1 MDMIILIKVVNR
13 LSVIFAVLN
22 FIISDNV
29 SKLTGNL
36 LYLWLFLL
44 SFLILKFK
52 EKNKAAFYIFS
63 ILIFLP
69 IFIPSSTAELIY
81 KIVFITFCLVLTYI
95 GFKNISYGQ
104 SLEEVKNEARG
115 ISTLIIMSL
124 LGNSLKHF
132 EDSSAEYVVIY
143 FVSSVIL
150 LRTQR
155 YYDNVE
161 DNNKVNIRRF
171 NIIAPLLILCITII
185 LSLETVRNAVLNFL
199 VKAYSIFADIF
210 GILLTWFFYAIG
222 FLIMIASNAIKKLI
236 EGFDKKAPPPEEE
249 SFNGIKH
256 FAEKNKDKLQG
267 IHDSKMVALIFKIAL
282 TALILYMLYKIY
294 KKNYGQNIKEEKDYE
309 VEEKEFI
316 KKEDNV
322 KYTLFNRIIN
332 TFNFNKEEKKIRNKY
347 KKFMKMCIKKGI
359 PINGSDT
366 TGDINTKSKG
376 VFDSNNLNALRCIYI
391 KVRYG
396 NRNINEE
403 EEKKFNLNYNEIKSQ
418 K

>member
-1 MDMIILIKVVNR
+1 MVILIKVINR
-13 LSVIFAVLN
+13 LSVIFAILS

-36 LYLWLFLL
+36 LYLWLCLL

-52 EKNKAAFYIFS
+52 EKNKTVSYIFS

-69 IFIPSSTAELIY
+69 LFISSSTAELIY
-81 KIVFITFCLVLTYI
+81 KIVVITFCLVLAYM

-115 ISTLIIMSL
+115 IGVLFIMSL

-132 EDSSAEYVVIY
+132 EDFSAEYVVVY

-150 LRTQR
+150 LRMQR
-155 YYDNVE
+155 YYDNVK
-161 DNNKVNIRRF
+161 DNNKADIQKF
-171 NIIAPLLILCITII
+171 NIIEPLLILFLTII

-199 VKAYSIFADIF
+199 VKAYSIFADIL
-210 GILLTWFFYAIG
+210 GMLLTWLFYAIG

-236 EGFDKKAPPPEEE
+236 EGLDKKAPPQKEE
-249 SFNGIKH
+249 SFNDIKH

-267 IHDSKMVALIFKIAL
+267 IHDSKMVTLIFKIAL
-282 TALILYMLYKIY
+282 TALILYILYKIY

-309 VEEKEFI
+309 AEEREFI

-322 KYTLFNRIIN
+322 KHTLLNRIIN
-332 TFNFNKEEKKIRNKY
+332 TFNFNKEENEIRNKY
-347 KKFMKMCIKKGI
+347 KKFMKICIKKGI

-366 TGDINTKSKG
+366 TVDINTKSKG
-376 VFDSNNLNALRCIYI
+376 TFDSNNLNALRCIYI

-396 NRNINEE
+396 NKNINEE

>member
-1 MDMIILIKVVNR
+1 MVILIKIINR

-22 FIISDNV
+22 FFISDNV

-36 LYLWLFLL
+36 LYLWLCLL

-52 EKNKAAFYIFS
+52 EKNKTAFYIFS

-69 IFIPSSTAELIY
+69 LFIPSSTAELIY

-104 SLEEVKNEARG
+104 SLEEIKKETIAIGV
-115 ISTLIIMSL
+115 LFIMSF

-132 EDSSAEYVVIY
+132 EDFSGEYALVY

-155 YYDNVE
+155 YYDNVK
-161 DNNKVNIRRF
+161 DNNKVNIQRF
-171 NIIAPLLILCITII
+171 NIIAPLSALFVTII

-199 VKAYSIFADIF
+199 VKAYLIFADVL
-210 GILLTWFFYAIG
+210 GMLLTWFFYAIG
-222 FLIMIASNAIKKLI
+222 FLIMIVSNAIKKLI
-236 EGFDKKAPPPEEE
+236 EGLDKKDPPPEEE
-249 SFNGIKH
+249 SFNDIKH

-267 IHDSKMVALIFKIAL
+267 IHDNKTIALIFKIAL
-282 TALILYMLYKIY
+282 TALILYVLYKIY
-294 KKNYGQNIKEEKDYE
+294 KKNYGQNTKEEKDYE
-309 VEEKEFI
+309 AEEREFI
-316 KKEDNV
+316 KKENNV
-322 KYTLFNRIIN
+322 KHNLFNKIIN
-332 TFNFNKEEKKIRNKY
+332 TFNFNKEENEIRNKY

-366 TGDINTKSKG
+366 TVDINTKSKG
-376 VFDSNNLNALRCIYI
+376 IFDSNNLNIIRCIYI

-396 NRNINEE
+396 NKNINEE
-403 EEKKFNLNYNEIKSQ
+403 EEKKFNLNYNKIKSQ